1 MEKFY
6 MVGIDF
12 KGEIIVVECDGVH
25 STTTVSL
32 LGVYDDRE
40 SAERYAATMRWQ
52 QACINS

>member
-25 STTTVSL
+25 STTTVSV